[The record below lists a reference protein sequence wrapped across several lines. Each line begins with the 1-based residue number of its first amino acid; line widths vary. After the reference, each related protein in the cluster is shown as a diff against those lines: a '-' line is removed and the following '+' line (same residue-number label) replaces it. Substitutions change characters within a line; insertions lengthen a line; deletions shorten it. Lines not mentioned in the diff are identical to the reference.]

1 MPVVLNPACG
11 TLNMIKNLAAHLNLF
26 FYEKDRLEEL
36 IFTNCKYGFLIFL
49 KREGKVRTKKL
60 TARLEEA
67 YGTPVEK
74 HFIIVFVIHLTL
86 GAIQIIHVTL
96 GREGFNKVSHELIL
110 TFKL

>member
-1 MPVVLNPACG
+1 
-11 TLNMIKNLAAHLNLF
+11 MIKNLAAHLNLF

-74 HFIIVFVIHLTL
+74 HFFRRML
-86 GAIQIIHVTL
+86 VTL
-96 GREGFNKVSHELIL
+96 VLKPLNYI
-110 TFKL
+110 